1 MSQHTYTHSRFG
13 LASCVAVAAGLLL
26 LGTASARAQWASKP
40 APPLPHSLLDQAQSG
55 SVLLNLVFDQGG
67 HVREAQIVRSS
78 GVAGLDKVAQQGA
91 LRWRLDPSAMQA
103 SDTSSGRQHLVKFF
117 QNANVS
123 RRVEPITAFWKE
135 L

>member
-1 MSQHTYTHSRFG
+1 MSQHTYISRRFG
-13 LASCVAVAAGLLL
+13 WAGCVAVAAGLLL
-26 LGTASARAQWASKP
+26 VGATSAHAQWAAKP

-55 SVLLNLVFDQGG
+55 SVLLNLVFDNSG
-67 HVREAQIVRSS
+67 HVRDAQVVRSS
-78 GVAGLDKVAQQGA
+78 GVSGLDQVAQQGA
-91 LRWRLDPSAMQA
+91 LRWRLDPAAMQA
-103 SDTSSGRQHLVKFF
+103 SDTTKGRQHLVKFF

>member
-1 MSQHTYTHSRFG
+1 MSQHTYTSRRFC
-13 LASCVAVAAGLLL
+13 LAGCVAVAAGLLL
-26 LGTASARAQWASKP
+26 LGTTSAHAQWAAKP

-55 SVLLNLVFDQGG
+55 SVLLNLTFDRSGQ
-67 HVREAQIVRSS
+67 VTDAQIVRGS
-78 GVAGLDKVAQQGA
+78 GVSGLDRVAQQGA
-91 LRWRLDPSAMQA
+91 MKWRLNPSAVQA
-103 SDTSSGRQHLVKFF
+103 SDTTSGRRHLVKFY